1 LDDRERLL
9 LATRETASEFAFSCF
24 GVFVERA
31 TIGTHG
37 GFQMRRRH
45 LMTLLSVTLAVS
57 TVLLCASCGAPS
69 FSSTQIKQM
78 EDIAKT
84 AMATENIPGVI
95 VGIWTPEGVWVESF
109 GKSDIDKGTALN
121 TADKVRI
128 ASNTKTVVATVV
140 LQLAQEGKLSL
151 DDRLSKFVPM
161 VKDADKI
168 TVRQNLQMTSGTFS
182 FTEDEQF
189 GRDFTADPLM
199 DLTPEQEIEI
209 ANKHDNYF
217 PPGQGWHYS
226 DTNYEIAGLIIEK
239 VTGNKLEDEVRTRV
253 IGQLGLG
260 KTEFPTTPDIAGEH
274 SLGYVLQDGK
284 LVDYTRVNP
293 AIPWGG
299 GAMVSNL
306 YDVKAWMN
314 ALVSGSLLDRS
325 MHEEQM
331 KVVDTG
337 GGIKYG
343 LGVAEFG
350 GGFWG
355 HNGSIFGFN
364 SIMLRS
370 PERDATFVV
379 FANKSDN
386 DSSEADKIAFALLKV
401 VYPDVGKK

>member
-45 LMTLLSVTLAVS
+45 LMTLL
-57 TVLLCASCGAPS
+57 CGAPS

>member
-45 LMTLLSVTLAVS
+45 LITLLSVALAVS